1 MRRPDL
7 FDRFRDMG
15 YDLAVPSHVE
25 SEELIGAD
33 VRAMIG
39 GLLDRGAVRIVR
51 MNRRDEVL
59 DLGEDLPGAD
69 LGECDAILTC
79 IKMRSPSAR
88 TRCVVDDKTARA
100 AARRI
105 GIEYVGLAGSARR
118 ARIRGPAD
126 GAGHGRHSRGAA
138 QVELLHRRR
147 PARRSGEG
155 HLTRGRRARALHS
168 PPAEPR
174 GRSPHG
180 MLAVHRG
187 AARCSAGRSRGKT
200 AAAQSPKNR
209 ARPFVRPPGS
219 IQRPAACA
227 AGLPGQRGADA
238 RLRARIREPGMRDP
252 CARLMPGP
260 KRS

>member
-1 MRRPDL
+1 MLDSSAPIAISDMRRPDL

-105 GIEYVGLAGSARR
+105 GIEHVGLAGLLGELASAGLLTVQDMGG
-118 ARIRGPAD
+118 I
-126 GAGHGRHSRGAA
+126 AA
-138 QVELLHRRR
+138 AL
-147 PARRSGEG
+147 RRSNFCIGDDLLG
-155 HLTRGRRARALHS
+155 GLARG
-168 PPAEPR
+168 
-174 GRSPHG
+174 
-180 MLAVHRG
+180 
-187 AARCSAGRSRGKT
+187 T
-200 AAAQSPKNR
+200 
-209 ARPFVRPPGS
+209 
-219 IQRPAACA
+219 
-227 AGLPGQRGADA
+227 
-238 RLRARIREPGMRDP
+238 
-252 CARLMPGP
+252 
-260 KRS
+260 